1 MRPKE
6 TGHNRGGEPD
16 VRGSGRRRAPLP
28 VAAVT
33 CNGAWLPAVD
43 VRELPDEYIVL
54 ADLIAGARR
63 DRLHTGG
70 VPFRLERPTG
80 RLLRSLRLPDGC
92 DATGAPFA
100 TQPPTASNS
109 RPRSRRRRQE
119 TWTRG
124 AADDH
129 AVVPDSRGPV
139 AQAVERPP
147 LTREDRDRNLPGPL
161 SHPIEIFANSR
172 FVLSVLHRGQG
183 DGHRAGPEIARS
195 QVPRLGEIEARTG
208 WSLYGAP
215 APAV

>member
-54 ADLIAGARR
+54 ADLPGLKPGDVDVTWDDNILTIAGARR

-92 DATGAPFA
+92 DGAELEAHIRDGVLEVRIPRAARTIRNATSDVNLCKLEICVVC
-100 TQPPTASNS
+100 TES
-109 RPRSRRRRQE
+109 RARRRPPR
-119 TWTRG
+119 R
-124 AADDH
+124 ARYRSFA
-129 AVVPDSRGPV
+129 GPSL
-139 AQAVERPP
+139 R
-147 LTREDRDRNLPGPL
+147 RDRG
-161 SHPIEIFANSR
+161 
-172 FVLSVLHRGQG
+172 
-183 DGHRAGPEIARS
+183 
-195 QVPRLGEIEARTG
+195 
-208 WSLYGAP
+208 
-215 APAV
+215 